1 MGGHALIRDSLWSRW
16 HCALLALTLMV
27 VFLAYQWDATYSL
40 DIGAVK
46 ADDDLYITGFYQR
59 ESSAADDYRW
69 TGPHASVRFP
79 GMGRGESWTLSL
91 HASGHRPAEEPLP
104 QVDVWLNDQHL
115 AFFVAEDGMTECQ
128 IPIPA
133 SMIDWSGDILLE
145 IESEV
150 FSPENDSR
158 QLGLLISRISIEP
171 AGGGTIVPS
180 PLTLLIILGSVI
192 ILFLFLQWMGVSGSM
207 SFCASL
213 PLVVALGFVTALH
226 RQYLTYVSLLVLTLV
241 ASAAVGAVVLHW
253 LLGKLAGRFRGLARK
268 PMQVKPVLGVLLL
281 ALACNLALAP
291 TPGFVGD
298 LGIYMLWAW
307 KVTTGGLHTVY
318 LADPLVE
325 PINYLP
331 LIPYLFSLVG
341 SLYRRLFAP
350 AFPFPLAQTTLLF
363 YSMMKLPMIAANLAT
378 GAIIFVFVHRRTN
391 RRVAL
396 LSMTFYL
403 FNPAILFDSA
413 YGGQTDP
420 IHSLFAVLAV
430 VLILEKHVVGAWFSV
445 ALAALSKPQ
454 GALFLPLILCL
465 TWRQLG
471 TRAVL
476 KGLVT
481 AGATVILVFSPFFC
495 RGTGDSLVGYLRSI
509 GHLDIPG
516 LPAYTTMGAHNL
528 WWVLGL
534 GAEVADTAAPLS
546 QLPTLGTLI
555 TPRTIG
561 LALLGL
567 LYTLGLWRLWR
578 NGGESSVPVVAAFLG
593 FSCYMS
599 LTQVHETYAFSVLPF
614 LALALHTHRRWRIVY
629 AVLSLTFLA
638 NMCLHDAALLDMLGV
653 LEQEWLIE
661 PLKYANALVNLG
673 VLVYWIT
680 DLILGRRVRRAP
692 GSEDLEERQA
702 A

>member
-1 MGGHALIRDSLWSRW
+1 LIRDSLWNRW
-16 HCALLALTLMV
+16 LCALLALTLLV
-27 VFLAYQWDATYSL
+27 VFLAHQWDATYSL

-46 ADDDLYITGFYQR
+46 ADDDLYVTGFYQR
-59 ESSAADDYRW
+59 ESSAQDDYRW

-79 GMGRGESWTLSL
+79 GLGSGQGWTLSL
-91 HASGHRPAEEPLP
+91 HASGYRPEGQPLP
-104 QVDVWLNDQHL
+104 RVEMWLNDQHL
-115 AFFVAEDGMTECQ
+115 ASFAAEDGMAEYEF
-128 IPIPA
+128 PIPA
-133 SMIDWSGDILLE
+133 SMIDWSGDMLVE
-145 IESEV
+145 IEPEV

-171 AGGGTIVPS
+171 TGGGVVLPS
-180 PLTLLIILGSVI
+180 PLTLLVLLLPV
-192 ILFLFLQWMGVSGSM
+192 LFLFLFLRWMGASPSI
-207 SFCASL
+207 SFCTSL
-213 PLVVALGFVTALH
+213 PLVAALAFVAALH
-226 RQYLTYVSLLVLTLV
+226 RQYLTYVSLLVLTLLAGSVV
-241 ASAAVGAVVLHW
+241 AAVVLYL
-253 LLGKLAGRFRGLARK
+253 LLGKLARRFPWLALEHWEGK
-268 PMQVKPVLGVLLL
+268 TVLGVLLL

-307 KVTTGGLHTVY
+307 KLTTGGLHTAY
-318 LADPLVE
+318 LPHPLVE

-341 SLYRRLFAP
+341 SLYQRLFAP
-350 AFPFPLAQTTLLF
+350 DFPLPLAQTTLLF

-378 GAIIFVFVHRRTN
+378 GAIIFVFLRRRTSQ
-391 RRVAL
+391 RVAL
-396 LSMTFYL
+396 LSMTVYL

-413 YGGQTDP
+413 YGGQADA

-430 VLILEKHVVGAWFSV
+430 VLILEKRVVGAWFSV

-454 GALFLPLILCL
+454 GALFLPLILFL

-481 AGATVILVFSPFFC
+481 AGATVILIFSPFFW
-495 RGTGDSLVGYLRSI
+495 RGTGDSLLGYLLSI
-509 GHLDIPG
+509 GRMDIPG

-534 GAEVADTAAPLS
+534 GAEVGDTAGPLS
-546 QLPTLGTLI
+546 QLPAFGTLI
-555 TPRTIG
+555 TPRIIG

-567 LYTLGLWRLWR
+567 LYALGLWRLWKD
-578 NGGESSVPVVAAFLG
+578 GDESSVPVVAAFLG
-593 FSCYMS
+593 FACYMS

-614 LALALHTHRRWRIVY
+614 LALALHTDRRWRKVY
-629 AVLSLTFLA
+629 VVLSLTFLA
-638 NMCLHDAALLDMLGV
+638 NMCLHDAALLDMVGV
-653 LEQEWLIE
+653 LEQEWLTE
-661 PLKYANALVNLG
+661 PSKYANALVNLA

-680 DLILGRRVRRAP
+680 DLTLGKRLRRAP
-692 GSEDLEERQA
+692 GSRDFEERQA
-702 A
+702 V